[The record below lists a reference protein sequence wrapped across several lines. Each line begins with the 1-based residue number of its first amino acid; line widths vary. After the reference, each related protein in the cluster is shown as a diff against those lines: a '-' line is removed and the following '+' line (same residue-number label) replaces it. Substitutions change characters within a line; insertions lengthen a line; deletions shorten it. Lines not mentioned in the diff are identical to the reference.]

1 MREYPI
7 MLQTE
12 KDIVN
17 LVTRIDKIPY
27 PVEATS
33 DCCTVDAKSI
43 LGVIAIGGRDNIY
56 LRAYSDDCRDL
67 EKIVK
72 DFQ

>member
-1 MREYPI
+1 MREFPI
-7 MLQTE
+7 TLQTE
-12 KDIVN
+12 RDIVN
-17 LVTRIDKIPY
+17 LVTRVDKIPY
-27 PVEATS
+27 PIEAAS
-33 DCCTVDAKSI
+33 ESCTVDAKSI
-43 LGVIAIGGRDNIY
+43 LGVMAIGDRENIC